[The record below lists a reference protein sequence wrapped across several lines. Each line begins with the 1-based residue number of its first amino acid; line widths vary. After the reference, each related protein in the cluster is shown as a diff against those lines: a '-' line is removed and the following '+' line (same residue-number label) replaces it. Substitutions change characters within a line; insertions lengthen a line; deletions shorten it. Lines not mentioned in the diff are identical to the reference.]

1 MVDFLTNSFVR
12 VDGVESR
19 DDVAGCSWRHQ
30 VSWKSWQ
37 KVMVQIC
44 NIHESGSLYKSYL

>member
-19 DDVAGCSWRHQ
+19 DDVAGCSWHMSSSELEELAKGDGTDMQ
-30 VSWKSWQ
+30 
-37 KVMVQIC
+37 
-44 NIHESGSLYKSYL
+44 YT